1 MMREIKSIQEFNAL
15 VQQDKPVLIDFYAE
29 WCGPCKALTPI
40 VERLAD
46 KYEEEMEIVKINVD
60 ELQAV
65 AQKFDVRSIPTLF
78 FVHELKIK
86 EKLLGLQL
94 ESVLEDKI
102 QQYSKLSA

>member
-1 MMREIKSIQEFNAL
+1 MREIKSIKEFNEL
-15 VQQDKPVLIDFYAE
+15 VKQDKPVLIDFYAE
-29 WCGPCKALTPI
+29 WCGPCKSLTPI

-46 KYEEEMEIVKINVD
+46 KYEKDIAVVKINVD
-60 ELQAV
+60 TQQAI
-65 AQKFDVRSIPTLF
+65 AQRFEVRSIPTLF

-94 ESVLEDKI
+94 ESVLENKI